1 MFFSEEQL
9 GPRQALLPS
18 GGLLCQGVVV
28 GRTGEQLY
36 RPHEIGAEGDA
47 ADADGMIRVQ
57 RDASEVFHP
66 TGDLQRGCSCARPA
80 RPWRN
85 QETSVRGPE

>member
-9 GPRQALLPS
+9 GPGQALLPF
-18 GGLLCQGVVV
+18 GRLLRQGVVV

-36 RPHEIGAEGDA
+36 QPHEIGAEGDA
-47 ADADGMIRVQ
+47 AEADGMIRVQ

-66 TGDLQRGCSCARPA
+66 TGDLLRGCSCGRP
-80 RPWRN
+80 
-85 QETSVRGPE
+85 TGT